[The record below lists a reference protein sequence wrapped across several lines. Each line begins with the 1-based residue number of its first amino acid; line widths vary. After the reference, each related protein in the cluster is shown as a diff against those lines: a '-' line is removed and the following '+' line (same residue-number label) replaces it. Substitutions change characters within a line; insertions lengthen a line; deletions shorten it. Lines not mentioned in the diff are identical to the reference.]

1 MFVNASPK
9 LAKTVNQ
16 TLNPL
21 SKLFFCRLTYS
32 LINCFSTNNQLNW
45 HHMIRVSTTYTVCI
59 ECTLLFNANVE
70 HQTNKK
76 QATVIPI
83 TSKRWLICLKFLEPS
98 AQALH
103 THACIINVS
112 MTRTH
117 THKHTL
123 SHTRVH
129 AHTHTNSCLIKRQ
142 CGGKVRRTM
151 HQCFP

>member
-32 LINCFSTNNQLNW
+32 LINCFSTNNQLNSSYDPCV
-45 HHMIRVSTTYTVCI
+45 HNLHSVYRVHTAIY
-59 ECTLLFNANVE
+59 ANVE

-83 TSKRWLICLKFLEPS
+83 TSKRWLVCLKFLEPS